1 MRVCLLI
8 LFSLPF
14 MVCSAQSEPNAE
26 LEFERFYNA
35 LKMDEIFNG
44 LGGGNVE
51 VDTKQILADTLK
63 DLPESQKQ
71 LLINAMGTSVL
82 AEPTDMSAAK
92 MAFKLKI
99 LSLLTPQELKIAADF
114 YSTNIGL
121 KAHRAII
128 EAEVAASNVLD

>member
-1 MRVCLLI
+1 MRFCLLI

-14 MVCSAQSEPNAE
+14 IVCSAQSEPNAE

-44 LGGGNVE
+44 LGGNVE

-71 LLINAMGTSVL
+71 FLINAMGTAVL
-82 AEPTDMSAAK
+82 AEPSDMSAAK

-99 LSLLTPQELKIAADF
+99 LSLLSPQELKIAADF

-128 EAEVAASNVLD
+128 EAEEAASNVLD

>member
-1 MRVCLLI
+1 MRFCLLI

-44 LGGGNVE
+44 LGGNVE

-71 LLINAMGTSVL
+71 FLINAMGSAVL
-82 AEPTDMSAAK
+82 AEPSDMSAAK

-99 LSLLTPQELKIAADF
+99 LSLLSPQELKIAADF

>member
-1 MRVCLLI
+1 M
-8 LFSLPF
+8 
-14 MVCSAQSEPNAE
+14 CSAQSEPNAE

-44 LGGGNVE
+44 LGGIVE

-99 LSLLTPQELKIAADF
+99 LSLLSPQELKIAADF

-128 EAEVAASNVLD
+128 EAEVAASNFLD

>member
-14 MVCSAQSEPNAE
+14 IVCSAQSEPNAE

-44 LGGGNVE
+44 LGGIVE

-71 LLINAMGTSVL
+71 FLINAMGTAVL
-82 AEPTDMSAAK
+82 AEPSDMSAAK

-99 LSLLTPQELKIAADF
+99 LSLLSPQELKIAADF

>member
-14 MVCSAQSEPNAE
+14 IVCSAQSEPNAE

-44 LGGGNVE
+44 LGGIVE

-99 LSLLTPQELKIAADF
+99 LSLLSPQELKIAADF

>member
-1 MRVCLLI
+1 M
-8 LFSLPF
+8 
-14 MVCSAQSEPNAE
+14 CSAQSEPNAE

-44 LGGGNVE
+44 LGGIVE

-99 LSLLTPQELKIAADF
+99 LSLLSPQELKIAADF

>member
-1 MRVCLLI
+1 
-8 LFSLPF
+8 
-14 MVCSAQSEPNAE
+14 VCSAQSEPNAE

-44 LGGGNVE
+44 LGGIVE

-99 LSLLTPQELKIAADF
+99 LSLLSPQELKIAADF

-128 EAEVAASNVLD
+128 EAEVAASNFLD

>member
-14 MVCSAQSEPNAE
+14 IVCSAQSEPNAE
-26 LEFERFYNA
+26 LEFERYYNA

-44 LGGGNVE
+44 LGGIVE

-99 LSLLTPQELKIAADF
+99 LSLLSPQELKIAADF

>member
-1 MRVCLLI
+1 
-8 LFSLPF
+8 

-44 LGGGNVE
+44 LGGNVE

-71 LLINAMGTSVL
+71 FLINAMGTAVL
-82 AEPTDMSAAK
+82 AEPSDMSAAK
-92 MAFKLKI
+92 MVFKLKI
-99 LSLLTPQELKIAADF
+99 LSLLSPQELKIAADF

-121 KAHRAII
+121 KAHIAII

>member
-1 MRVCLLI
+1 MRFCLLI

-44 LGGGNVE
+44 LGGNVE

-99 LSLLTPQELKIAADF
+99 LSLLSPQELKIAADF

>member
-1 MRVCLLI
+1 MRFCLLI

-44 LGGGNVE
+44 LGGNVQ

-71 LLINAMGTSVL
+71 FLINAMGTAVL
-82 AEPTDMSAAK
+82 AEPSDMSAAK

-99 LSLLTPQELKIAADF
+99 LSLLSPQELKIAADF

-128 EAEVAASNVLD
+128 EAKVAASNVLD

>member
-1 MRVCLLI
+1 MRFCLLI

-35 LKMDEIFNG
+35 VKMDEIFNG
-44 LGGGNVE
+44 LGGNVE

-71 LLINAMGTSVL
+71 FLINAMGTAVL
-82 AEPTDMSAAK
+82 AEPSDMSAAK

-99 LSLLTPQELKIAADF
+99 LSLLSPQELKIAADF

>member
-1 MRVCLLI
+1 
-8 LFSLPF
+8 

-44 LGGGNVE
+44 LGGNVE

-71 LLINAMGTSVL
+71 FLINAMGTAVL
-82 AEPTDMSAAK
+82 AEPSDMSAAK

-99 LSLLTPQELKIAADF
+99 LSLLSPEELKIAADF

>member
-14 MVCSAQSEPNAE
+14 IVCSAQSEPNAE

-44 LGGGNVE
+44 LGGIVE
-51 VDTKQILADTLK
+51 IDTKQILADTLK

-99 LSLLTPQELKIAADF
+99 LSLLSPQELKIAADF

-128 EAEVAASNVLD
+128 EAEVAASNFLD

>member
-1 MRVCLLI
+1 
-8 LFSLPF
+8 

-44 LGGGNVE
+44 LGGNVE

-71 LLINAMGTSVL
+71 FLINAMGTAVL
-82 AEPTDMSAAK
+82 AEPSDMSAAK

-99 LSLLTPQELKIAADF
+99 LSLLSPQELKIAADF

>member
-14 MVCSAQSEPNAE
+14 IVCSAQSEPNAE

-44 LGGGNVE
+44 LGGIVE

-99 LSLLTPQELKIAADF
+99 LSLLSPQELKIAADF

-128 EAEVAASNVLD
+128 EAEVAASNFLD

>member
-8 LFSLPF
+8 LFSLPYI
-14 MVCSAQSEPNAE
+14 VCSAQSEPNAE

-44 LGGGNVE
+44 LGGIVE

-82 AEPTDMSAAK
+82 AQPTDMSAAK

-99 LSLLTPQELKIAADF
+99 LSLLSPQELKIAADF

>member
-14 MVCSAQSEPNAE
+14 IVCSAQSEPNAE

-44 LGGGNVE
+44 LGGIIE

-99 LSLLTPQELKIAADF
+99 LSLLSPQELKIAADF

>member
-14 MVCSAQSEPNAE
+14 IVCSAQSEPNAE

-44 LGGGNVE
+44 LGGIVE

-99 LSLLTPQELKIAADF
+99 LSLLSPQELKIAADF

-121 KAHRAII
+121 KAHIAII

>member
-8 LFSLPF
+8 LFSLPYI
-14 MVCSAQSEPNAE
+14 VCSAQSEPNAE

-44 LGGGNVE
+44 LGGIVE

-99 LSLLTPQELKIAADF
+99 LSLLSPQELKIAADF

>member
-1 MRVCLLI
+1 MRFCLLI

-44 LGGGNVE
+44 LGGNVE

-71 LLINAMGTSVL
+71 FLINAMGTAVL
-82 AEPTDMSAAK
+82 AEPSDMSAAK

-99 LSLLTPQELKIAADF
+99 LSLLSPEELKIAADF

>member
-14 MVCSAQSEPNAE
+14 IVCSAQSEPNAE

-44 LGGGNVE
+44 LGGIVE

-63 DLPESQKQ
+63 DLPECRQD
-71 LLINAMGTSVL
+71 G
-82 AEPTDMSAAK
+82 
-92 MAFKLKI
+92 F
-99 LSLLTPQELKIAADF
+99 
-114 YSTNIGL
+114 
-121 KAHRAII
+121 
-128 EAEVAASNVLD
+128 

>member
-1 MRVCLLI
+1 MRFCLLI

-44 LGGGNVE
+44 LGGNVE

-71 LLINAMGTSVL
+71 FLINAMGTAVL
-82 AEPTDMSAAK
+82 AEPSDMSAAK

-99 LSLLTPQELKIAADF
+99 LSLLSPQELKIAADF

-128 EAEVAASNVLD
+128 EAEVAASNFLD

>member
-1 MRVCLLI
+1 MRFCLLI

-44 LGGGNVE
+44 LGGNVE

-71 LLINAMGTSVL
+71 FLINAMGTAVL
-82 AEPTDMSAAK
+82 AEPSDMSAAK

-99 LSLLTPQELKIAADF
+99 LSLLSPQELKIAADF

>member
-14 MVCSAQSEPNAE
+14 IVCSAQSEPNAE

-44 LGGGNVE
+44 LGGNVE

-99 LSLLTPQELKIAADF
+99 LSLLSPQELKIAADF
-114 YSTNIGL
+114 YSTNISL

>member
-8 LFSLPF
+8 LFSLPYI
-14 MVCSAQSEPNAE
+14 VCSAQSEPNAE

-44 LGGGNVE
+44 LGGIVE

-99 LSLLTPQELKIAADF
+99 LSLLSPQELKIAADF

-128 EAEVAASNVLD
+128 EAEVAASNFLD

>member
-44 LGGGNVE
+44 LGGIVE

-99 LSLLTPQELKIAADF
+99 LSLLSPQELKIAADF

-128 EAEVAASNVLD
+128 EAEVAASNFLD

>member
-1 MRVCLLI
+1 
-8 LFSLPF
+8 
-14 MVCSAQSEPNAE
+14 
-26 LEFERFYNA
+26 
-35 LKMDEIFNG
+35 MDEIFNG
-44 LGGGNVE
+44 LGGIVE

-99 LSLLTPQELKIAADF
+99 LSLLSPQELKIAADF

-128 EAEVAASNVLD
+128 EAEVAASNFLD

>member
-14 MVCSAQSEPNAE
+14 IVCSAQSEPNAE

-44 LGGGNVE
+44 LGGIIE

-99 LSLLTPQELKIAADF
+99 LSLLSPQELKIAADF

-128 EAEVAASNVLD
+128 EAEVAASNFLD